1 MSHANTI
8 HQRVDAYLAERR
20 QAGCNMRIIGS
31 QLRGF
36 ARFAEERGHRGPL
49 TCALALAWAQAS
61 KSPGQSAAAARL
73 AQLHPFTRFCH
84 RLDPRNE
91 IPPAEFFGPAFRR
104 RTPHIY
110 STAEIRSL
118 VTTAARLRAGGR
130 LRADSFATLFGL
142 LAATGLRVS
151 EALALERRDVNFEGS
166 LLHIREAKFHK
177 MRYVPLH
184 SSTTRALQ
192 HYAARRDRLIACPE
206 CQKFFLTDEGKP
218 LTSSVVQHAFIRI
231 RKQLGW
237 RSRGGHAAPRVH
249 DLRFSFI
256 CRRLER
262 WYAQNID
269 VDRVILSLCTYV
281 GHVNVTSTYWYLTAT
296 PKLMSLAAR
305 RLRRAAAREGV

>member
-1 MSHANTI
+1 MNNVNTI
-8 HQRVDAYLAERR
+8 RERVNAYLAERR

-31 QLRGF
+31 QLSSF
-36 ARFAEERGHRGPL
+36 ARFAQKRGHRGPL
-49 TCALALAWAQAS
+49 SCALALAWAQAS

-91 IPPAEFFGPAFRR
+91 IPPAAFFGPAFRR
-104 RTPHIY
+104 RIPHLY
-110 STAEIRSL
+110 SAAEIRSL
-118 VTTAARLRAGGR
+118 VTTAAQLRSGGG
-130 LRADSFATLFGL
+130 LRADSISTLFGL
-142 LAATGLRVS
+142 LAAACLRVS
-151 EALALERRDVNFEGS
+151 EALALERRDVNFEKS

-184 SSTTRALQ
+184 SSSTRALQ
-192 HYAARRDRLIACPE
+192 HYAIRRDGLVSGPQ
-206 CQKFFLTDEGKP
+206 CQKFFLTDEGRG
-218 LTSSVVQHAFIRI
+218 LTLSMVRYAFIRI

-249 DLRFSFI
+249 DLRFTFI

-262 WYAQNID
+262 WYAQKID

-281 GHVNVTSTYWYLTAT
+281 GHVNITSTYWYLTAT
-296 PKLMSLAAR
+296 PKLMRLAAR
-305 RLRRAAAREGV
+305 RLRRVAEREGV